1 MLGGRHSQ
9 GAAAELERTF
19 TTLATFS
26 NLTRPAY
33 STHAKFTGTETD
45 KGGGTTDFCL
55 DDTAINVS

>member
-9 GAAAELERTF
+9 RVAAAELERT
-19 TTLATFS
+19 L
-26 NLTRPAY
+26 
-33 STHAKFTGTETD
+33 KFTGTETD